1 MRDKF
6 LSGETADP
14 DARSGG
20 LAQVDG
26 FSGGAKS
33 HGFVV
38 LAFFDAEFCAGT
50 QMQAVKEFQ
59 KLAVFFVDADDFR
72 GIFRAQFREQH
83 DALFAKLRDSATNR
97 NAMGATASVTEA
109 FQKKGLDF
117 GRDGMLEA
125 FGFVVSFGPR
135 EADNVGEEHL
145 GELMA
150 KSHTLGELAALAG
163 EVDAAGTIDANEV
176 VAREAFE
183 RSGDSGRCDGELFRE
198 TRTDGGLPFF
208 EHFPNCFQI
217 IFARYAGLLPLH
229 TSLCLL
235 RICADGWRAIR

>member
-1 MRDKF
+1 M
-6 LSGETADP
+6 
-14 DARSGG
+14 
-20 LAQVDG
+20 DG
-26 FSGGAKS
+26 FSRGAES

-38 LAFFDAEFCAGT
+38 LAFFDAEFCSGT
-50 QMQAVKEFQ
+50 QMQAVKKFQ
-59 KLAVFFVDADDFR
+59 ELAVFFVDADDFR
-72 GIFRAQFREQH
+72 GIFRAQFRQQY
-83 DALFAKLRDSATNR
+83 DTLFAELRDSTANR

-109 FQKKGLDF
+109 FEEEGLDF
-117 GRDGMLEA
+117 GRDGVFEA

-135 EADNVGEEHL
+135 KSDDVGEEHL

-150 KSHTLGELAALAG
+150 KSHAFGKLAALAG
-163 EVDAAGTIDANEV
+163 KIDASGAIDANQI

-183 RSGDSGRCDGELFRE
+183 RGGDSGRRDAEFFGEARADGR
-198 TRTDGGLPFF
+198 LPFF

-235 RICADGWRAIR
+235 RTCAGDWPAVR